1 MNYNQIFINKCS
13 LLLDS
18 RKTSTLKSVFEYY
31 KNINLYQKRHIKSLR
46 EMNNEIKCLL
56 NAIDNLS
63 WIENYSLTINRD
75 DVFLNKGYQQTTFLK
90 ELTSPL
96 YQFRDIKKLEE
107 LSNYKYDNILK
118 FAPPIIIKIKKE
130 GINISDG
137 YHRIFAALL
146 QQPSIQFKC
155 TVGLIKN

>member
-18 RKTSTLKSVFEYY
+18 RKASIPTSVFEYY
-31 KNINLYQKRHIKSLR
+31 KNINLYQKRNIKSLR
-46 EMNNEIKCLL
+46 EMTNEVKCLL
-56 NAIDNLS
+56 NVIDNLS
-63 WIENYSLTINRD
+63 WIENYNLTINRD
-75 DVFLNKGYQQTTFLK
+75 DIFLNKGYMQTTFLK

-96 YQFRDIKKLEE
+96 YEFRDIKKLVE
-107 LSNYKYDNILK
+107 LSTYKYDNILK
-118 FAPPIIIKIKKE
+118 FAPSIIIKIKKE
-130 GINISDG
+130 GINICDG
-137 YHRIFAALL
+137 YHRIFAALS

>member
-18 RKTSTLKSVFEYY
+18 RKTSTPTSVFEYY
-31 KNINLYQKRHIKSLR
+31 KNINLYQKRNIKTLK
-46 EMNNEIKCLL
+46 EMTNEIKCLF

-75 DVFLNKGYQQTTFLK
+75 DVFLNLGYQQTTFLK

-96 YQFRDIKKLEE
+96 YKFRDTKKLEE
-107 LSNYKYDNILK
+107 LSNYKYDTILK

-130 GINISDG
+130 GINIIDG
-137 YHRIFAALL
+137 YHRIFAALS